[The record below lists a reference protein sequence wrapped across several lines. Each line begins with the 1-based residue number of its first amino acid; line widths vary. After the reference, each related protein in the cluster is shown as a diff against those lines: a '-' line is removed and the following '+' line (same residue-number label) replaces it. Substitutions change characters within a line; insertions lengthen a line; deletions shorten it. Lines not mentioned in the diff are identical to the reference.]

1 MAAYNTGRMPRLSL
15 EHLIRSA
22 RDVRLTEGGD
32 SEIII
37 DRSVYASR
45 KNGRLA
51 EILSSVGPLKESRG
65 GFGAAEATRDLTI
78 EAKYW
83 RNLYMTLKQE
93 NNEDIQD
100 IDSLLQLTLD
110 REGQL
115 MAYSRLL
122 ERKIDSIIAPLQDS
136 AESIE
141 LSKKLD
147 TQRKLLRFYE
157 TMTSLSVKRQ
167 PGTDSGGADLDDSVY
182 DCVVHSRVNRASSA
196 FSLQVQVVGSGTKAS
211 SALSKVRGDGNT
223 VCRYQPISN
232 TAILPEYLHR
242 GIDCEPSMA
251 PVILSDVLHAVYET
265 AKP

>member
-15 EHLIRSA
+15 EHLIRNA

-37 DRSVYASR
+37 DRSVFASR

-51 EILSSVGPLKESRG
+51 EILSSVGSIKEPRG
-65 GFGAAEATRDLTI
+65 AGASDSTRDLTI

-93 NNEDIQD
+93 NNEDVQD
-100 IDSLLQLTLD
+100 MDSLLQLTLD

-115 MAYSRLL
+115 LAYARLL

-136 AESIE
+136 PESIE

-157 TMTSLSVKRQ
+157 TMTSLSVKRK

-182 DCVVHSRVNRASSA
+182 ECVVHSRVNRASTA
-196 FSLQVQVVGSGTKAS
+196 FSLQVEVVGSGAKAG

-223 VCRYQPISN
+223 VCRYLPISN
-232 TAILPEYLHR
+232 TDILPEYLHR

-265 AKP
+265 AKS

>member
-15 EHLIRSA
+15 EHLIRNA

-51 EILSSVGPLKESRG
+51 EILTSMGPVKESRG
-65 GFGAAEATRDLTI
+65 GAGAGASDSTRDMTI

-115 MAYSRLL
+115 LAYARLL

-147 TQRKLLRFYE
+147 TQRKLLRC
-157 TMTSLSVKRQ
+157 
-167 PGTDSGGADLDDSVY
+167 G
-182 DCVVHSRVNRASSA
+182 H
-196 FSLQVQVVGSGTKAS
+196 
-211 SALSKVRGDGNT
+211 
-223 VCRYQPISN
+223 
-232 TAILPEYLHR
+232 
-242 GIDCEPSMA
+242 
-251 PVILSDVLHAVYET
+251 
-265 AKP
+265 